1 MHSLLLERAKCDSFI
16 KQPIIISLALY
27 SASTLQHFIGGCDM
41 RKWIG
46 YFVILSF
53 VLGLAATGFSA
64 NYKPEYKMSIVVG
77 PTTSWGMGGAR
88 FSELVKERTNG
99 RINIKVYY
107 SGQLYAGKQTNEF
120 LLLKQ
125 GVADFALGS
134 TINWSPAVKELNLF
148 SLPFF
153 FNGSYK
159 ALDALENGDVGK
171 RIFRILDEKGVLA
184 MGWGENGF
192 REITNSKRAIR
203 KPADLD
209 GLKIRVVGSPIFID
223 IFKSLGAN
231 PVSMNWGEA
240 LSAFQ
245 SGTVDGQE
253 NPVTGIIIPYK
264 LWQVHKYCT
273 FWNYV
278 IDPLI
283 LVVSKETWN
292 TFDKNDREIIRKA
305 ATEASAW
312 QKKAAREGLEGS
324 TASLDTLKKNGMD
337 VYSLTPADMKAFKNK
352 VKPVYDKW
360 TPEIGADLVQV
371 AEKEIR
377 NAEKKPPAKKK
388 SSKK

>member
-1 MHSLLLERAKCDSFI
+1 MK
-16 KQPIIISLALY
+16 
-27 SASTLQHFIGGCDM
+27 
-41 RKWIG
+41 KWIG
-46 YFVILSF
+46 CLVVLSF
-53 VLGLAATGFSA
+53 VLGLAAAGFSA
-64 NYKPEYKMSIVVG
+64 SYKPEYKMSIVVG
-77 PTTSWGMGGAR
+77 PTTSWGMGGAK
-88 FSELVKERTNG
+88 FAELVKERTGG

-159 ALDALENGDVGK
+159 ALDAVERGEVGK
-171 RIFRILDEKGVLA
+171 RIFKILDEKGVHA

-192 REITNSKRAIR
+192 REITNSKRAIQ
-203 KPADLD
+203 KPADLN

-223 IFKSLGAN
+223 VFKALGAN

-245 SGTVDGQE
+245 AGTVDGQE

-264 LWQVHKYCT
+264 LWQVNKFCT

-283 LVVSKETWN
+283 LVASKETLK
-292 TFDKNDREIIRKA
+292 TFDAKDREIIRMA
-305 ATEASAW
+305 AVEAADW

-324 TASLDTLKKNGMD
+324 NASLNMLRQNGMD
-337 VYSLTPADMKAFKNK
+337 VYVLTPTDVKAFKDK
-352 VKPVYDKW
+352 VRPVYDKW
-360 TPEIGADLVQV
+360 VPEIGAELVKS
-371 AEKEIR
+371 AEKTIQSV
-377 NAEKKPPAKKK
+377 EKKIPTKKK
-388 SSKK
+388 HTKI